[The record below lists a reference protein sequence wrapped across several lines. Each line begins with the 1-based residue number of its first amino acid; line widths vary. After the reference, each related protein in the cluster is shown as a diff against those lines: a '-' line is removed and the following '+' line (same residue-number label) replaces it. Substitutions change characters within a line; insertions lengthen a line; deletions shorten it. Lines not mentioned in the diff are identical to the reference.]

1 MLIDCYL
8 FSAMARKIDSIYY
21 QTISLYNGSYLYYN
35 LSDFDWEKHFQ
46 INTFIYKV
54 EVDSNDVFSFNI
66 TKLKAMKYKITEE
79 VPFVEFLKEIK
90 LSNKTRT
97 ELNSILNGT
106 LQEDKILNLYNN
118 LINGYSKALTQIQKL
133 KLHAIVSQEQYILP
147 TLEINW
153 RTEGYIRLFEFYNR
167 NYNYSHIEQPN
178 KIKQIKIE
186 ILYGSRKF
194 ETIDEFNTDDSNLE
208 AYPGAAFLLYTKKLT
223 QKQFEMCCENME
235 KFADLAFFQSA
246 VFADYEIPF
255 KYQKYFYPHIIFKN
269 PHWLSLLSNTKRKVP
284 QEIAAAALICGYKI
298 NDYNYNSY
306 WTDEILK
313 TKKIFKNEDYKYLEI
328 KSSSE

>member
-8 FSAMARKIDSIYY
+8 FSTMARKVDSIYY

-35 LSDFDWEKHFQ
+35 LRDFDWEKHFE

-54 EVDSNDVFSFNI
+54 EVNSNDVFSFNI

-79 VPFVEFLKEIK
+79 VPFIDFLKEIK
-90 LSNKTRT
+90 LTNKTRT
-97 ELNSILNGT
+97 EINSILTGT
-106 LQEDKILNLYNN
+106 LSEDKFFSLYNN
-118 LINGYSKALTQIQKL
+118 LISGYSKSLTQIQKL
-133 KLHAIVSQEQYILP
+133 KIHAIVSQEQYILP

-153 RTEGYIRLFEFYNR
+153 RTHGYIRLFEFYNR
-167 NYNYSHIEQPN
+167 KYNYSHIDQPN
-178 KIKQIKIE
+178 KIKQIEIE

-194 ETIDEFNTDDSNLE
+194 ETIDEYKAEDSTLNTQ
-208 AYPGAAFLLYTKKLT
+208 PGVAFLLYTKKLT
-223 QKQFEMCCENME
+223 QKQFEMCCENLE
-235 KFADLAFFQSA
+235 EFGDLAFFHSA

-269 PHWLSLLSNTKRKVP
+269 PHWLSLLSNTKHKVS
-284 QEIAAAALICGYKI
+284 QEIAAVALICGYKI
-298 NDYNYNSY
+298 KDYNYNSY
-306 WTDEILK
+306 WTDEVLK

-328 KSSSE
+328 KSLSE

>member
-8 FSAMARKIDSIYY
+8 FSTMARKIDSIYY

-46 INTFIYKV
+46 TNTFIYKV

-153 RTEGYIRLFEFYNR
+153 RTEGYVRLFEFYNR

-178 KIKQIKIE
+178 KIKQIKME
-186 ILYGSRKF
+186 ILYGIRKF
-194 ETIDEFNTDDSNLE
+194 ETIDECNTDDSILVTH
-208 AYPGAAFLLYTKKLT
+208 PGASFLLYTK
-223 QKQFEMCCENME
+223 N
-235 KFADLAFFQSA
+235 
-246 VFADYEIPF
+246 
-255 KYQKYFYPHIIFKN
+255 
-269 PHWLSLLSNTKRKVP
+269 
-284 QEIAAAALICGYKI
+284 
-298 NDYNYNSY
+298 
-306 WTDEILK
+306 
-313 TKKIFKNEDYKYLEI
+313 
-328 KSSSE
+328 